1 MLKAIVPRLE
11 AVTVTSKGRW
21 TLVFLFLSM
30 FIFCGCWDR
39 TEIDERAFVV
49 GVAVDLAEAT
59 ETNGSK
65 PPSPQHFPFI
75 EKEAGDTSLT
85 YTHKQISYL
94 MTVELAVLHA
104 LSAGPSDGNK
114 EGTGDPS
121 WVIGATAPTIQAA
134 STAINLRVYRPLFF
148 GHQQVLII
156 GEEAARE
163 NLRPILDFFTRHTR
177 TKRKMRIAIA
187 QGKASDILSIKPR
200 LEALAS
206 VYLFRLF
213 QSAPQH
219 SLGLDA
225 DLNQAIVSLHSSGH
239 AVISRVRRSLDG
251 QEAYNGGAAVIKD
264 WSLVG
269 WLEDIETQGYLL
281 AKGVSSSGRVSIPV
295 ATRPSALIEYVYHHC
310 RTKTNARIEDGKL
323 SFEIE
328 LCLEGF
334 ITEETAAAD
343 LTTEFI
349 GWVEE
354 ALSEE
359 ITRRVHMALHKL
371 QKTYGVDALELGRHL
386 EISDPKLWERI
397 KGDWPQLYP
406 TVPIRIDTTAR
417 IRRTGSTK

>member
-1 MLKAIVPRLE
+1 M
-11 AVTVTSKGRW
+11 
-21 TLVFLFLSM
+21 
-30 FIFCGCWDR
+30 
-39 TEIDERAFVV
+39 
-49 GVAVDLAEAT
+49 
-59 ETNGSK
+59 
-65 PPSPQHFPFI
+65 
-75 EKEAGDTSLT
+75 
-85 YTHKQISYL
+85 
-94 MTVELAVLHA
+94 
-104 LSAGPSDGNK
+104 
-114 EGTGDPS
+114 
-121 WVIGATAPTIQAA
+121 
-134 STAINLRVYRPLFF
+134 
-148 GHQQVLII
+148 
-156 GEEAARE
+156 
-163 NLRPILDFFTRHTR
+163 
-177 TKRKMRIAIA
+177 
-187 QGKASDILSIKPR
+187 
-200 LEALAS
+200 
-206 VYLFRLF
+206 
-213 QSAPQH
+213 
-219 SLGLDA
+219 
-225 DLNQAIVSLHSSGH
+225 
-239 AVISRVRRSLDG
+239 RRSLDG

-397 KGDWPQLYP
+397 KG
-406 TVPIRIDTTAR
+406 
-417 IRRTGSTK
+417 TGRSCTRPCRSG